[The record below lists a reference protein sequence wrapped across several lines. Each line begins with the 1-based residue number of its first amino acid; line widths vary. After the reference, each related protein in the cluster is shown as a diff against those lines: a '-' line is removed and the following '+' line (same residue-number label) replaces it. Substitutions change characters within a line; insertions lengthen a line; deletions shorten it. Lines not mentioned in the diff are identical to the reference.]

1 MKIIHLKQILW
12 MLSLGCLAGCG
23 NQAFDCPYREG
34 LRCVRLSEVDRR
46 IEQGRLDPDTKSA
59 TPKTHVQGDLSGL
72 ASKPLRG
79 SEEVLSLWVAP
90 YQSKEG
96 LVHEQQW
103 IHFVADPAMGSEIPD
118 PDLD

>member
-46 IEQGRLDPDTKSA
+46 IDNCSLASETKSA
-59 TPKTHVQGDLSGL
+59 MSKTQADLSEF
-72 ASKPLRG
+72 ASLQRG

-103 IHFVADPAMGSEIPD
+103 IHFVAAKATGSGIQD
-118 PDLD
+118 FDDD